1 MGKKRSRRRREP
13 ISHSAASLIGR
24 LSRALQMESYPKF
37 HNEVGVSIV
46 RIGCREFKCIGEKPP
61 QDHLISTSLWAIP
74 ARSSAPIARRCS
86 VTIRA
91 WANTKLIQQIV
102 LTATWTD
109 ACGTSTPLYRETPRP
124 ACTAKRL
131 TIPLR
136 PRRLYTQRLGPG
148 VLARNSW
155 ASARSVCNVASSRHR
170 SDDHSGDMA

>member
-1 MGKKRSRRRREP
+1 MKLACRSCALA
-13 ISHSAASLIGR
+13 AASLNALGK
-24 LSRALQMESYPKF
+24 SRRK
-37 HNEVGVSIV
+37 IT
-46 RIGCREFKCIGEKPP
+46 
-61 QDHLISTSLWAIP
+61 LISTSLWAIP

-170 SDDHSGDMA
+170 SARSRRSRGSTATPLKFSPAFVRAEESQNKGRTGRRATQSPA